1 MPTSSYRVQ
10 FVVNINM
17 AYLIQ
22 QRWRESADHNANH
35 THIRAAIRA
44 LKALYEEVPTS
55 SDTTVFQRIKIE
67 FTIAKSY
74 LQLAASHSQF
84 YMHQKALN
92 CARKALEFL
101 TLLLNNIQNLL
112 QEQSM
117 SLDLSFD
124 HNSENSRVI
133 AESPDTKS
141 KFLAFVHP
149 VKRSIDEIETL
160 LKNLETNNPDFPFR
174 DRFDDLSRLAA
185 SDPVRKIETAW
196 LDDISIT
203 NFMHVEW
210 VNFAVINSSIK
221 FDELYSDS
229 FLAFTVMLS
238 AVVLFAI
245 STENRFLLLDSLN
258 AAKGASFRIKPVFEK
273 THQQR
278 VRKMKRFVLSE
289 LVHAKAIYFLQH
301 FLKDNH
307 LQTHLVNSYR
317 KNYEYSK
324 TLEEIVGLKAG
335 SRGQCHKFFVS

>member
-1 MPTSSYRVQ
+1 MSEILKDYRVQ

-22 QRWRESADHNANH
+22 QRWRESTDHTPNH
-35 THIRAAIRA
+35 PHIRSAIRA
-44 LKALYEEVPTS
+44 LKCLYEDVPVS
-55 SDTTVFQRIKIE
+55 SDTAVFQRIKIE

-84 YMHQKALN
+84 YMHTKALS
-92 CARKALEFL
+92 CARKALEYL
-101 TLLLNNIQNLL
+101 SLLLNNIQNLL

-124 HNSENSRVI
+124 HNSDNSRVI
-133 AESPDTKS
+133 AESPDTKTR
-141 KFLAFVHP
+141 FLAFVQP
-149 VKRSIDEIETL
+149 VKRSIDSIESL
-160 LKNLETNNPDFPFR
+160 LKNLDASNLDFPFR
-174 DRFDDLSRLAA
+174 DRFDDLSKLLAV
-185 SDPVRKIETAW
+185 DVVRKIDTAW

-210 VNFAVINSSIK
+210 VNFAVISSSIK
-221 FDELYSDS
+221 FDEIYSDS

-238 AVVLFAI
+238 SVVLFAI

-258 AAKGASFRIKPVFEK
+258 AAKGTSFRIKPVFEK

-278 VRKMKRFVLSE
+278 VRKMKRFVFSE
-289 LVHAKAIYFLQH
+289 LVHAKSIHFVQH

-324 TLEEIVGLKAG
+324 TLEEIV
-335 SRGQCHKFFVS
+335 S